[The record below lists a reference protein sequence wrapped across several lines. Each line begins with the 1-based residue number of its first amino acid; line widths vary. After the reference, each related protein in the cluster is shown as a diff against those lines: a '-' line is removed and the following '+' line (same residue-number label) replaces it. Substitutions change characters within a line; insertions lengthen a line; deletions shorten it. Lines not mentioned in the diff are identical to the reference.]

1 MDGLVNVS
9 DGRGINLAAVI
20 TVGIIVFF
28 AVQLIQ
34 SYFRLRHIPGPP
46 TAAITNLSRR
56 SWASTGSLQE
66 KQIELHR
73 QYGPVVRV
81 GPNAVH
87 ICKPSAIDQIFG
99 FKARFAKSEFYEALM
114 PRMKGGKIPDVFATR
129 DENVHRQMRRP
140 IANLY
145 SIANLAAF
153 EPLIL
158 STMEYFFSRL
168 DELFVDTSKT
178 FDLCDWLQLFTFDVM
193 GEITFSRRFGFLEKG
208 GDIEGVMG
216 NIWKFFQI
224 AAPNTQMPWLDQLWK
239 ENPLVPVSAMRNPI
253 AEFGAARIQE
263 RLGRA
268 ANDTSETIQKDF
280 LSSFIGEVEKDPS
293 LPELALPTWTN
304 SNIQAG
310 GDTTSILASAVLY
323 NVLRDRSTFVKLM
336 DEIKCA
342 AREGR
347 ISKMVT
353 WKEAQTLPYLDACIK
368 EASRLHPSISFPLER
383 VVSEA
388 GLEVEG
394 ILIPPG
400 TRVSMNPWVVHRQVG
415 PYGDD
420 PDVWRPERWL
430 CGEEEKKAM
439 YNSLLTFGAGHRG
452 CLGKNLSYFEIYKL
466 VPSMLQRY
474 DMELVDAKDWS
485 VDNKW
490 FAMPSGCHIK
500 IRRRE

>member
-1 MDGLVNVS
+1 MDRHYEIPVARGVNV
-9 DGRGINLAAVI
+9 ATAVI
-20 TVGIIVFF
+20 VGVIVFF
-28 AVQLIQ
+28 AIHLVR
-34 SYFRLRHIPGPP
+34 SYYRLNHIPGPRI
-46 TAAITNLSRR
+46 AALTNLSRR
-56 SWASTGSLQE
+56 AWASTGRLQE

-73 QYGPVVRV
+73 QYGPV
-81 GPNAVH
+81 
-87 ICKPSAIDQIFG
+87 
-99 FKARFAKSEFYEALM
+99 SEFYEALM

-129 DENVHRQMRRP
+129 DENIHRQMRRP

-145 SIANLAAF
+145 SISNLTAF
-153 EPLIL
+153 EPLVK
-158 STMEYFFSRL
+158 STIEYFFSRL
-168 DELFVDTSKT
+168 DDLFVDASKT
-178 FDLCDWLQLFTFDVM
+178 FDLCEWLQLFTFDVM

-239 ENPLVPVSAMRNPI
+239 ENPFVPVSAMKNPI
-253 AEFGAARIQE
+253 AEFGAARIEE

-268 ANDTSETIQKDF
+268 ANDTSKSNQQDF
-280 LSSFIGEVEKDPS
+280 LSSFIREVGKDPT

-310 GDTTSILASAVLY
+310 GDTTAILASAVFY
-323 NVLRDRSTFVKLM
+323 HVLRNPSTFAKLKE
-336 DEIKCA
+336 EIDCA
-342 AREGR
+342 AKEGR
-347 ISKMVT
+347 ISKIVT

-383 VVSEA
+383 IVSEA

-394 ILIPPG
+394 FVLPPG
-400 TRVSMNPWVVHRQVG
+400 TRVSMNPWVVHQQVG

-420 PDVWRPERWL
+420 PQVWRPERWL

-439 YNSLLTFGAGHRG
+439 YNSLLTFGAGHRS
-452 CLGKNLSYFEIYKL
+452 CLGKNLSYCEIYKL

-474 DMELVDAKDWS
+474 DVRCPDSRRDIGRIDVNPLEGS
-485 VDNKW
+485 NRT
-490 FAMPSGCHIK
+490 SGGPIVHYTNVCGLF
-500 IRRRE
+500 